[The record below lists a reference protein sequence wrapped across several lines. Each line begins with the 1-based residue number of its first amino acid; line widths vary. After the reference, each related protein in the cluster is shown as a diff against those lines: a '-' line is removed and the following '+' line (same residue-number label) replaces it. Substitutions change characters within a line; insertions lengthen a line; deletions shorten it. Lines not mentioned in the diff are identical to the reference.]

1 MKRFF
6 RFGPLEKDRRLS
18 RSFISLISYGSVVHN
33 QRLKIELI
41 FKMYW
46 AFRPLLPGISRY
58 VVIGPWQICMP
69 IFETRSVS
77 QV

>member
-6 RFGPLEKDRRLS
+6 RFGPLEKDKGLS

-33 QRLKIELI
+33 PRLKIESI

-46 AFRPLLPGISRY
+46 ALTLIINNQLENIRPRIMTRY
-58 VVIGPWQICMP
+58 I
-69 IFETRSVS
+69 
-77 QV
+77 